1 MGSYHRILL
10 KLSGEALAGKQGYG
24 FEPTA
29 LKTVCAQIAEIGRR
43 GVQVAI
49 VVGGGNIFRGLAAS
63 AQGMDRVTADHMG
76 MLATIINGLALKD
89 VLNGIGIGAQ
99 VYSARGVDEIVR
111 PFDRDDA
118 LRHLEAGD
126 IVVFTGGTG
135 NPFFSTDSAA
145 SLRAA
150 QIEADAVLKGTKV
163 DGVYDG
169 DPVKNPTAKKFD
181 VITYTEVLSRGLKV
195 MDATAIAMCRDNGI
209 PIRVFNL
216 TIEGELLRVI
226 NGEPVGTIVKESGNG

>member
-1 MGSYHRILL
+1 MGSYRRILL
-10 KLSGEALAGKQGYG
+10 KLSGEALAGKQGHG
-24 FEPTA
+24 FEPNA
-29 LKTVCAQIAEIGRR
+29 LKAVCAQIAEIALR
-43 GVQVAI
+43 GVQIAI

-89 VLNGIGIGAQ
+89 VLNGLGIGVQ
-99 VYSARGVDEIVR
+99 VYSARGVDEIVQ
-111 PFDRDDA
+111 PFDRDEA

-150 QIEADAVLKGTKV
+150 QIGADAVLKGTKV

-169 DPVKNPTAKKFD
+169 DPVTNSSAKKFD
-181 VITYTEVLSRGLKV
+181 VIT
-195 MDATAIAMCRDNGI
+195 CRDNGI
-209 PIRVFNL
+209 PICVFNL
-216 TIEGELLRVI
+216 TREGELLRVI